1 MHLTFSPDQ
10 LRALRKRAGWT
21 RAFLAHRTQLATS
34 TIQSY
39 EQGQSNP
46 SAAALGRLAMA
57 LSCTV
62 DDLFI
67 RTDTQAAHRVA

>member
-1 MHLTFSPDQ
+1 MHLTFSPGR
-10 LRALRKRAGWT
+10 LRVLREKAGWT

-39 EQGQSNP
+39 EQGKATP
-46 SAAALGRLAMA
+46 SAGALGRLAMA

-62 DDLFI
+62 DDLFV
-67 RTDTQAAHRVA
+67 RTDTEVTRVA